1 MPKISAAVAIA
12 PHSPLEPMELA
23 LAEPRGTEILVR
35 TKASGICHTDLIIR
49 DSDFGAPLPAVLGH
63 EGAGI
68 VEAVGDAVRDISP
81 GDHVLLTQASCGHC
95 KTCRHAHPMNCEN
108 FARYNISGK
117 RANGEE
123 PFDGRIS
130 GGVGGQSSFATHMLA
145 YDTNAVILPRDYPLE
160 WAAALS
166 CGVTTGASSVLRVM
180 NPPAGS
186 TFVVIGA
193 GAVGLGALMA
203 AHVAGCSTIVAVD
216 LLADRR
222 NLALELGATHVLDGA
237 DADLAAAILEITRG
251 GADFL
256 VDAVG
261 LPGTTAGAVQALR
274 PGGHAIL
281 LGAAGV
287 GQSAPID
294 IMALLFNRKIQGA
307 TLGDQ
312 VPQTTIPTL
321 INLQQQG
328 RFPFEKLL
336 SFYPFSEINA
346 AIDDM
351 EAGRV
356 VKPVLLFD

>member
-1 MPKISAAVAIA
+1 MPQISAAVAIA

-23 LAEPRGTEILVR
+23 LAEPQGTEILVK
-35 TKASGICHTDLIIR
+35 TMASGICHTDLIIR

-68 VEAVGDAVRDISP
+68 VEAVGNAVRDVRP
-81 GDHVLLTQASCGHC
+81 GDHVVLTQASCGHC
-95 KTCRHAHPMNCEN
+95 NTCRRAHPMNCEN

-117 RANGEE
+117 RANGQE

-145 YDTNAVILPRDYPLE
+145 YDTNAVILPRDYPLG

-166 CGVTTGASSVLRVM
+166 CGVTTGASSVLRVLT
-180 NPPAGS
+180 PAAGA

-193 GAVGLGALMA
+193 GAVGMGALMA
-203 AHVAGCSTIVAVD
+203 AHVAGCSTIVAID
-216 LLADRR
+216 LFADRR
-222 NLALELGATHVLDGA
+222 KLALELGATHALDGA
-237 DADLAAAILEITRG
+237 APDLAATIIEITHG

-261 LPGTTAGAVQALR
+261 LPGTMENAVQSIR
-274 PGGHAIL
+274 PGGHMIL

-312 VPQTTIPTL
+312 VPQITIPAL
-321 INLQQQG
+321 ISLQRQG

-336 SFYPFSEINA
+336 TFYPFAEINA
-346 AIDDM
+346 AICDM
-351 EAGRV
+351 ETGRV
-356 VKPVLLFD
+356 IKPVLLFD